1 MLCCAQTEFYLYLI
15 FSDEERD
22 EEAEATADG
31 EREGEE
37 RSGSEKAD
45 SDHEEEAEKSEAS
58 PKEGSDGGLFY
69 SVISCREYKHFV
81 KLELNSSLGSICNML
96 LAGMGKREDKNMLVT
111 FVLLIRH
118 QYLAVHKILKVFM
131 T

>member
-1 MLCCAQTEFYLYLI
+1 MGHEDDHLSPSVGKIKNAWSCTSMPCLQHVVLCYAQIEFYLYLI

-22 EEAEATADG
+22 EEAGATADG

-58 PKEGSDGGLFY
+58 PKEGSDGGLFC
-69 SVISCREYKHFV
+69 S
-81 KLELNSSLGSICNML
+81 KLQRI
-96 LAGMGKREDKNMLVT
+96 
-111 FVLLIRH
+111 
-118 QYLAVHKILKVFM
+118 
-131 T
+131 

>member
-1 MLCCAQTEFYLYLI
+1 MVLCYAQIEFYLCLI

-22 EEAEATADG
+22 EEAGATADG

-69 SVISCREYKHFV
+69 SVISCSDYKYFV
-81 KLELNSSLGSICNML
+81 KLQS
-96 LAGMGKREDKNMLVT
+96 
-111 FVLLIRH
+111 
-118 QYLAVHKILKVFM
+118 
-131 T
+131 

>member
-1 MLCCAQTEFYLYLI
+1 MGLEDDHLPPSVGKIKNAWSYTYIPIPYLHHVVLCYAQIEFYLYLI

-22 EEAEATADG
+22 EEAGATADG

-69 SVISCREYKHFV
+69 SVISCSDYKYFV
-81 KLELNSSLGSICNML
+81 KLQS
-96 LAGMGKREDKNMLVT
+96 
-111 FVLLIRH
+111 
-118 QYLAVHKILKVFM
+118 
-131 T
+131 

>member
-1 MLCCAQTEFYLYLI
+1 MGHEDDHLSLSVGKLKNAWSCTSIPCLHRLVLCYAQIEFYLYLI

-22 EEAEATADG
+22 EEAGATADG

-69 SVISCREYKHFV
+69 SVMSCREYKHFV
-81 KLELNSSLGSICNML
+81 KLQS
-96 LAGMGKREDKNMLVT
+96 
-111 FVLLIRH
+111 
-118 QYLAVHKILKVFM
+118 
-131 T
+131 

>member
-1 MLCCAQTEFYLYLI
+1 MVLCYAQIKFYLFHI
-15 FSDEERD
+15 FSDEE
-22 EEAEATADG
+22 AGAIADG

-69 SVISCREYKHFV
+69 SVISCRDYKHFENYRA
-81 KLELNSSLGSICNML
+81 K
-96 LAGMGKREDKNMLVT
+96 
-111 FVLLIRH
+111 
-118 QYLAVHKILKVFM
+118 
-131 T
+131 

>member
-1 MLCCAQTEFYLYLI
+1 MQTGHEDDHLSPSVGKIKNAWSCTSIPCLHHVVLYYTQNFTFL
-15 FSDEERD
+15 FLSDEERD
-22 EEAEATADG
+22 EEAGATADG

-69 SVISCREYKHFV
+69 SVTSCREYKHFV
-81 KLELNSSLGSICNML
+81 KLQS
-96 LAGMGKREDKNMLVT
+96 
-111 FVLLIRH
+111 
-118 QYLAVHKILKVFM
+118 
-131 T
+131 